1 MMENRVSNSKANA
14 TYQNS
19 SKVKEVAYR
28 IFAAVANA
36 ILVVLGGG
44 LLTQTIGNLTGI
56 HVLTLIGGEAQA
68 LLAPA
73 IGVAVASQMN
83 TNTLVTFASMV
94 AATVGSNG
102 VHFTDTAVK
111 GMTATG
117 QVTAAAAGA
126 PVLTTGQPV
135 SAVLAALVAVLVGKY
150 LTGKTPLDM
159 VLVPFGALA
168 VGIGFGLVV
177 AAVVTPALLAVSAY
191 IAHSM
196 QVSPVLGSMVI
207 SVVWA
212 LFLMTPASSAALAV
226 ALMLDPISSAA
237 ALIGTTA
244 QFVGFTAMSFR
255 QNNLGANIAQGLVTP
270 KVQFPNLLINPYL
283 LVPTV
288 VSAAVCAPIA
298 TVLFDFRSTSTLG
311 GLGLNSLI
319 APIAY
324 LSRGWAQFS
333 TYMVFGVVVP
343 AVLSIALY
351 LVLKRAGFIGEKQLH
366 LELVQKYRSKKKAV
380 CLLKIMKQADS
391 FLLIKHPNN
400 CYCCDQGM

>member
-1 MMENRVSNSKANA
+1 MTFNFRSDKLTTIIKQKTNYKEALMMENRVSNSKANA

-135 SAVLAALVAVLVGKY
+135 SAVLAALVAVLVSKY

-333 TYMVFGVVVP
+333 TYMVFGVVAP

-366 LELVQKYRSKKKAV
+366 LELV
-380 CLLKIMKQADS
+380 
-391 FLLIKHPNN
+391 
-400 CYCCDQGM
+400 

>member
-102 VHFTDTAVK
+102 VHFTDTALK

-117 QVTAAAAGA
+117 QATVAAAGA
-126 PVLTTGQPV
+126 PVFTTGQPV
-135 SAVLAALVAVLVGKY
+135 SAVLAAIVAVLVGKY

-191 IAHSM
+191 IAHTM

-366 LELVQKYRSKKKAV
+366 LELVQKYRSKKS
-380 CLLKIMKQADS
+380 CLSIENYEIGRQFFIDKTS
-391 FLLIKHPNN
+391 
-400 CYCCDQGM
+400 

>member
-1 MMENRVSNSKANA
+1 MNKKSFKEALMMESRVNTTSEAQA
-14 TYQNS
+14 TYANS
-19 SKVKEVAYR
+19 SRVKEVAYR

-44 LLTQTIGNLTGI
+44 LLVQTVGNLTGI
-56 HVLTLIGGEAQA
+56 HVLTLVGAEAQV

-83 TNTLVTFASMV
+83 TNTLVTFAAMISS
-94 AATVGSNG
+94 TVGANA
-102 VHFTDTAVK
+102 VHFTSTTVNGA
-111 GMTATG
+111 TATG
-117 QVTAAAAGA
+117 QAAVSAVGS
-126 PVLTTGQPV
+126 PVFTTGQPV
-135 SAVLAALVAVLVGKY
+135 SAVLAAVVAVLVGKY

-168 VGIGFGLVV
+168 VGIGFGLMV

-191 IAHSM
+191 ITKTM
-196 QVSPVLGSMVI
+196 QVSPVLGSVVI

-226 ALMLDPISSAA
+226 ALTLDPVSSAA

-244 QFVGFTAMSFR
+244 QFVAFTAMSWR
-255 QNNLGANIAQGLVTP
+255 QNDLGANIAQGLVTP

-283 LVPTV
+283 LVPSV
-288 VSAAVCAPIA
+288 VSAAVCAPLA
-298 TVLFDFRSTSTLG
+298 TVIFGFRSTYTLG

-324 LSRGWAQFS
+324 LSRGWAQFG
-333 TYMVFGVVVP
+333 TYMALGVVAP
-343 AVLSIALY
+343 AVLSVMVY
-351 LVLKRAGFIGEKQLH
+351 LFMKRVGLIGDRQLH
-366 LELVQKYRSKKKAV
+366 LELV
-380 CLLKIMKQADS
+380 
-391 FLLIKHPNN
+391 
-400 CYCCDQGM
+400 

>member
-1 MMENRVSNSKANA
+1 MTFNLVSIKLTTIINQKTNHKEALMMEKRVSKSEANA

-44 LLTQTIGNLTGI
+44 LLTQTIGNLTGL
-56 HVLTLIGGEAQA
+56 HVLSLIGGEAQV

-94 AATVGSNG
+94 VATVGANG
-102 VHFTDTAVK
+102 VHFTNEAVR
-111 GMTATG
+111 GVTATG
-117 QVTAAAAGA
+117 QVALSSIGA
-126 PVLTTGQPV
+126 PVFTTGQPV
-135 SAVLAALVAVLVGKY
+135 SAVLAAVVTVLVGKY

-168 VGIGFGLVV
+168 VGIGVGLVV
-177 AAVVTPALLAVSAY
+177 AAVVTPSLLAVSAY
-191 IAHSM
+191 IAHTM

-226 ALMLDPISSAA
+226 ALMLDPVSSAA

-288 VSAAVCAPIA
+288 VSAAVCAPLA
-298 TVLFDFRSTSTLG
+298 TVMFGLRSTPTLG

-319 APIAY
+319 VPIAY
-324 LSRGWAQFS
+324 LSRGWTQFS
-333 TYMVFGVVVP
+333 TYMLFGIVFP
-343 AVLSIALY
+343 AVLSVALY
-351 LVLKRAGFIGEKQLH
+351 LVLKRAGLIGENQLH
-366 LELVQKYRSKKKAV
+366 LELV
-380 CLLKIMKQADS
+380 
-391 FLLIKHPNN
+391 
-400 CYCCDQGM
+400 